1 MVPKSNVDE
10 SVIETRVM
18 MLKSEDVPGLSSVA
32 SSRSDRRKAIIAAHS
47 KRLRLLDLDTSDL
60 VNSMTD
66 QLARSSIS
74 SSLSSSVSTSA
85 PEARDYHLRAGKG
98 STPLQGF
105 VFSSNPMNH
114 VNMPKTESKTNSTNG
129 VGAHQQANHFLP
141 RKRKIGV
148 KIGTSLVVW
157 FGFSKDARL
166 FFTITSVLKFYNSRK
181 IITCFRKRVK
191 KDGKSPV

>member
-1 MVPKSNVDE
+1 
-10 SVIETRVM
+10 M

-47 KRLRLLDLDTSDL
+47 ERLRLFDLDTSDL

-85 PEARDYHLRAGKG
+85 PEAQDYHLPAGKAP
-98 STPLQGF
+98 TPLQGF

-114 VNMPKTESKTNSTNG
+114 VNMPKTESKLTRKMVLARISRQIT
-129 VGAHQQANHFLP
+129 FLP

-157 FGFSKDARL
+157 FGSSKDARL